1 MSKVERVGQVEG
13 KSATEVYESSI
24 PAYEAAGFDVWKKRP
39 LGWLSLAKM
48 TLDGVEVDSNFA
60 VRPTFP
66 VSYTLT
72 ISAEGFSEDR
82 LAELADRI
90 LAGLDSL

>member
-1 MSKVERVGQVEG
+1 MSKIERVGQVEG
-13 KSATEVYESSI
+13 KSATEVYEASI
-24 PAYEAAGFDVWKKRP
+24 PAFESAGFEVWKKRP

-48 TLDGVEVDSNFA
+48 TLEGVEVDSNFA

-72 ISAEGFSEDR
+72 ISAEGVSEEK
-82 LAELADRI
+82 LAELADRV
-90 LAGLDSL
+90 LAGLD